1 MCLFGCL
8 LIWVC
13 VFFLFFFV
21 FFCLY
26 VFLSLFVCFHRHSWV
41 FVFVCVPV
49 CLCACLFV
57 CLFVCVPVCLCACLF
72 LCLFVCVHSSSDGG
86 CVITDT
92 FMFPSLLVR
101 SLDNSFLIRSL
112 CPVVYKTHLSL
123 TFQFLFFY
131 FLNNSIFI

>member
-1 MCLFGCL
+1 MF
-8 LIWVC
+8 
-13 VFFLFFFV
+13 FFLFFFV
-21 FFCLY
+21 FFFAYMCFYPYLFAFIDIVGCL
-26 VFLSLFVCFHRHSWV
+26 
-41 FVFVCVPV
+41 
-49 CLCACLFV
+49 CLFV

-72 LCLFVCVHSSSDGG
+72 VCLFVCVHSSSDGG

-131 FLNNSIFI
+131 FLNNSVFIQFLFE